1 MTFAGGMGRQT
12 VWITRAQPGAAATA
26 ERLAARGHQ
35 PLVLPLLEV
44 RPIPGVQVDLS
55 GVAALAFT
63 SGNGVRAFADLCQ
76 DRSLQVFT
84 VGAATAQAAREA
96 GFRRVLSADG
106 DVAQL
111 GARIAARR
119 REIRG
124 TVLNPGALE
133 PAGDLTGALLAGG
146 LEARALPLYDTVPTQ
161 VSADEL
167 ASVRQADAVL
177 LHSPKAAKIL
187 AGLLKGDILA
197 PDVRL
202 LGLSKAVLK
211 PLARSKIGRRDSPPF
226 PLEAALLNLV
236 DRTP

>member
-1 MTFAGGMGRQT
+1 MGRQI

-26 ERLAARGHQ
+26 ERIGARGHQ

-44 RPIPGVQVDLS
+44 RPIPDVRVDLD

-63 SGNGVRAFADLCQ
+63 SGNGVRAFAELSP

-96 GFRRVLSADG
+96 GFRRVLSSDG

-111 GARIAARR
+111 GDRIAARR
-119 REIRG
+119 REIQG
-124 TVLNPGALE
+124 AVLNPGALE
-133 PAGDLTGALLAGG
+133 PAGDLTGALLAEG
-146 LEARALPLYDTVPTQ
+146 LEARALPVYDTVPTEL
-161 VSADEL
+161 SADDL
-167 ASVRQADAVL
+167 ASVAAADTVL

-187 AGLLKGDILA
+187 AGLLKGAILQ

-211 PLARSKIGRRDSPPF
+211 PLARSKLGRRFSPPF